1 MTVWVV
7 SCLFFLMIRRP
18 PRSTRTDTRFPY
30 TTLFRSEPGFIDI
43 NSQFSSD
50 FDFYYGLD
58 GDTPAGQISFL
69 DVVMHEVGH
78 GLGFQNFE
86 NEATGAFLADRQ
98 DIYSV
103 FTFDNTAGKYWTQM
117 TDLERQ
123 ASAINYG
130 KAVFD
135 GRTET

>member
-1 MTVWVV
+1 
-7 SCLFFLMIRRP
+7 
-18 PRSTRTDTRFPY
+18 
-30 TTLFRSEPGFIDI
+30 
-43 NSQFSSD
+43 
-50 FDFYYGLD
+50 
-58 GDTPAGQISFL
+58 
-69 DVVMHEVGH
+69 MHEFGH

-130 KAVFD
+130 KVVFD
-135 GRTET
+135 GARATLGAGLTLDPRTAFRATAPAALRSEEPTSELQSLMRSSYAVFCL